1 MSLALGPRKKAVA
14 RPEDPGG
21 VEDICYA
28 EILLSVPTELFKL
41 DGLQSILNLTTS
53 YRQSL

>member
-1 MSLALGPRKKAVA
+1 MPLALGPRKKAVA

-41 DGLQSILNLTTS
+41 EGLQSILNLTT
-53 YRQSL
+53 